1 MRSLAEGLI
10 LRGATVEIVGRSIDS
25 EEDADPSFSVK
36 ALDGQITDESG
47 DLARTIALIGEGA
60 PDLVVV
66 DHYGLGE
73 TWELGIA
80 ERFSGA
86 SIVAIDDLSGRPHAV
101 QVLVDPNLGASE
113 PRPSART
120 SGRTLVGTAYVP
132 LAAEYREPAEER
144 PSDGLHPN
152 VLITLGGG
160 RSGVVGLLAEAIVAD
175 RRLRHVGFEFVV
187 PDVTEC
193 AALTQTLEG
202 RFGCIV
208 HGRVRTLR
216 PLLERADLVVGA
228 GGTSAW
234 QRLRLGR
241 PSVMLTLADN
251 QIRTA
256 EALRDLDL
264 ARWVEQGADLRAVAD
279 AVVDAL
285 EDEALRLRARAHGP
299 LLVDGRGV
307 DRIVLALLPSS
318 APPALRLLE
327 DRDAAALLAMA
338 NDPVTRA
345 ASRNPRS
352 IRPDVH
358 LAWFGR
364 TREAMGPTSWVAES
378 EGLVIGQVRFAP
390 LGEGWE
396 LHYGLDPAA
405 RGRGWSSPM
414 VAEGLRRLA
423 ATGATGDVYA
433 VVHPTNEASRRTL
446 VALGFVPDSAGSAA
460 RTGLRPRDGLKAYV
474 LEESRLRG

>member
-1 MRSLAEGLI
+1 ME
-10 LRGATVEIVGRSIDS
+10 VVGRGIAR
-25 EEDADPSFSVK
+25 EGGAGPSWTVRE
-36 ALDGQITDESG
+36 LDGKDAQESE
-47 DLARTIALIGEGA
+47 DLARTLSLVGEGA

-73 TWELGIA
+73 VWERGIA
-80 ERFSGA
+80 EGFPEA
-86 SIVAIDDLSGRPHAV
+86 MIVAIDDLPDRSHAV
-101 QVLVDPNLGASE
+101 ELLVDPNLGVAG
-113 PRPSART
+113 PRPT
-120 SGRTLVGTAYVP
+120 SRASSRTLIGPAYAP
-132 LAAEYREPAEER
+132 LAAEYRQPAEER
-144 PSDGLHPN
+144 PWDATHPN

-160 RSGVVGLLAEAIVAD
+160 RSGTVGPLAEALLED

-187 PDVTEC
+187 PDATERAAVTQ
-193 AALTQTLEG
+193 ALEG
-202 RFGCIV
+202 RSDCIV
-208 HGRVRTLR
+208 HGRVPTLL
-216 PLLERADLVVGA
+216 PFLARADLVVGA

-241 PSVMLTLADN
+241 PSVMLTLAEN

-256 EALRDLDL
+256 QALSDLDL
-264 ARWVEQGADLRAVAD
+264 ARWVKQGADPRAVTE
-279 AVVDAL
+279 VVVGAL
-285 EDEALRLRARAHGP
+285 DDDTLRLKAAAHGP

-318 APPALRLLE
+318 TPPALRLLE
-327 DRDAAALLAMA
+327 DEDAAALLAMA

-345 ASRNPRS
+345 ASRDTRS
-352 IRPDVH
+352 IRPDEH

-364 TREAMGPTSWVAES
+364 MREVMGPTSWVAES

-390 LGEGWE
+390 LEEGWE

-423 ATGATGDVYA
+423 ATGATGDVFA
-433 VVHPTNEASRRTL
+433 VVHPANVASRRSL
-446 VALGFVPDSAGSAA
+446 ASLGFVPLDAGAA
-460 RTGLRPRDGLKAYV
+460 VGAGVQLPDGFNAYV
-474 LEESRLRG
+474 RMAAAAPR